1 MYLRGIMLKSAT
13 SETAVIGVATL
24 TSFIGPFLISSVNV
38 ALPVIQREFSADAVI
53 LSWVATS
60 YILAAAIFMVPI
72 GKIADIYGRKKIFVL
87 GLSLFVLTTL
97 AAAWA
102 PSMKTLIFLRALQGA
117 ASAMLMA
124 TGMAILTSVV
134 PPKRRGRAIG
144 YYVSAVYIGLSAGP
158 FGGGL
163 IIQNLGWRWIFLS
176 SAIMGL
182 ACIGITCKALKGE
195 WTGPP
200 GQRLDLVGALLYAL
214 ALFFLVY
221 GVGCLP
227 RLNGILL
234 TVGGGALLT
243 LFFFFERRTAQPV
256 FEVSLFLNNRLF
268 AFSSLAALISYAATF
283 AVTFLMSL
291 YLQYIKGMSPQTAGL
306 ILICQPAVQACLSPL
321 AGRLSDKVEP
331 LRLASA
337 GMAVTAAGLLLLSFT
352 SAGTSLYHIVA
363 ILLLMG
369 FGFALFSSP
378 NMNAIMGSVDKAN
391 YGLASGT
398 VATMRLLGQM
408 ASMATATLMFAL
420 FIGRTQIG
428 PENYDRYLLSF
439 KYTLLIFFALCVVG
453 IFFSLLRGDLRHVAA
468 QG

>member
-1 MYLRGIMLKSAT
+1 MLKSTT
-13 SETAVIGVATL
+13 SETSVIGATTL
-24 TSFIGPFLISSVNV
+24 TSFMGPFLISSVNV
-38 ALPVIQREFSADAVI
+38 ALPLIQKEFSADAII

-72 GKIADIYGRKKIFVL
+72 GKIADIYGRKKIFIL
-87 GLSLFVLTTL
+87 GLLLFVLTTL
-97 AAAWA
+97 TAAWA
-102 PSMKTLIFLRALQGA
+102 PSMKVLIALRALQGA
-117 ASAMLMA
+117 ASAMLMS

-134 PPKRRGRAIG
+134 PPERRGRAIG

-163 IIQNLGWRWIFLS
+163 IIQHLGWRWIFLI

-200 GQRLDLVGALLYAL
+200 GQRLDLVGVLLYAP
-214 ALFFLVY
+214 ALFFVVY
-221 GVGCLP
+221 GISLLP
-227 RLNGILL
+227 RLNGMLL
-234 TVGGGALLT
+234 TLGGGALLL

-256 FEVSLFLNNRLF
+256 FEVGLFLNNRLF

-291 YLQYIKGMSPQTAGL
+291 YLQYIRGMSPQATGL

-337 GMAVTAAGLLLLSFT
+337 GMAVTATGLLLLSFIG
-352 SAGTSLYHIVA
+352 AGTPLYHIVA

-420 FIGRTQIG
+420 FIGRAQIG

-439 KYTLLIFFALCVVG
+439 KYTLLIFFALCVIG
-453 IFFSLLRGDLRHVAA
+453 IFFSLLRGDLRHVGD
-468 QG
+468 QGFDPR